1 MDRLRRHRPSP
12 ALVVACLALAIALG
26 GTSYAAVVLPA
37 GSVGTRQ
44 LQNGAVIEP
53 KVKDHS
59 LLARDFARGQLPAGP
74 EGPQGIPG
82 AAGASGAPG
91 PKGDPA
97 TKLFAIIKPAV
108 PNPTVGAQSGGVGV
122 GHGDASGEFEVTFPQ
137 DVSKC
142 VAVGSVTDS
151 DGGMV
156 AAVPVGGNTVRV
168 QTLNAAGGAQDE
180 QFAVSVFC

>member
-12 ALVVACLALAIALG
+12 ALVVACVALAVALG

-37 GSVGTRQ
+37 GSVGTKQ

-59 LLARDFARGQLPAGP
+59 LLARDFARGQLPAGRP
-74 EGPQGIPG
+74 GPQGTAGPQG
-82 AAGASGAPG
+82 ATG
-91 PKGDPA
+91 PQGDPA
-97 TKLFAIIKPAV
+97 TKYFAIIKPAD
-108 PNPTVGAQSGGVGV
+108 PQPAVGTQSGGVGV
-122 GHGDASGEFEVTFPQ
+122 RHGVATGEFMVTFPN

-180 QFAVSVFC
+180 QFTVSVFC